1 MVDEQAGGG
10 FCDIHGPFDPPHTS
24 CPYCAAGKGRPEAPP
39 PLDDELPTEL
49 SARGRGVRAVSGDYA
64 HEDEEVTQ
72 WPTRRRVELD
82 DDVTEVGEGDVGP
95 LAWLVISEGPRRGH
109 ILKVTP
115 GQSIGRK
122 GAEIVWDDPKMSRM
136 HARITLE
143 DGQFY
148 IWDFGTPNGTYVNG
162 ERIRAATPIK
172 ENDVLR
178 MGDTHFVFKVLT

>member
-1 MVDEQAGGG
+1 MEEQGGG
-10 FCDIHGPFDPPHTS
+10 FCDIHGPYDPPHTS

-49 SARGRGVRAVSGDYA
+49 PARGRRFSPLVSYDDYD
-64 HEDEEVTQ
+64 DEEITQ
-72 WPTRRRVELD
+72 WPTRRRAEFD
-82 DDVTEVGEGDVGP
+82 EDVTEVGAPDAGP
-95 LAWLVISEGPRRGH
+95 LAWLVIAEGPRRGH

-115 GQSIGRK
+115 GQAVGRK
-122 GAEIVWDDPKMSRM
+122 GADIVWDDPKISRQ

-143 DGQFY
+143 EGQFY

-172 ENDVLR
+172 ENDVIR
-178 MGDTHFVFKVLT
+178 MGDTQFVFKSLF